1 MLHKRKGEHM
11 FNMLARVLEDPL
23 LVSVVRDNVHNLQKA
38 TLLVKGGWQEGSCA
52 SQWGGGVHQ

>member
-1 MLHKRKGEHM
+1 M